1 MSARVRCS
9 CGSRPLPG
17 CVIHTEF
24 PSRTVR
30 PARVGP
36 VVADG
41 RITGVVT
48 SGAADSV
55 LIEGADQC
63 GHAIARSVTPV
74 DGYFSFVGL
83 LPGTYRLTVD
93 GRAPVQIALGP
104 GAMDVNGVTF

>member
-1 MSARVRCS
+1 M
-9 CGSRPLPG
+9 
-17 CVIHTEF
+17 
-24 PSRTVR
+24 
-30 PARVGP
+30 
-36 VVADG
+36 VADG

-104 GAMDVNGVTF
+104 GAMECERGDVLSTGTRIREESIGAHRLIVCLRLS